1 MSKTNPPQRAQHN
14 WLLVAGVLALS
25 IFPLLFVRGE
35 YAGADGQ
42 GQEAIETL
50 HPSYE
55 AWFEPLVELPSS
67 EIESL
72 LFASQAGLGA
82 GVIGY
87 VIGLYRGRSEGKSQ
101 TDSVP
106 NPTGSGLT
114 VAKRIVSKPKDE
126 PSAP

>member
-1 MSKTNPPQRAQHN
+1 
-14 WLLVAGVLALS
+14 VAGVLALT

-35 YAGADGQ
+35 YAGSDGQ

-50 HPSYE
+50 QPNYE

-72 LFASQAGLGA
+72 LFSSQAALGA

-87 VIGLYRGRSEGKSQ
+87 VIGLYRGRSEGRNQ
-101 TDSVP
+101 TDSVSKS
-106 NPTGSGLT
+106 TC
-114 VAKRIVSKPKDE
+114 SKPKDE
-126 PSAP
+126 PSAL